1 MYFSGIGGEKCDEC
15 ARGYVQRA
23 DLTPEHPVLNKTIPY
38 GADPDC
44 IPCGECF
51 ENWDRILIN
60 LETTTKEEVEKAEI
74 VKVTGATGAYTRFF
88 EEMEEKLQE
97 IKDILAGASISNDE
111 LEAVQAEI
119 DSITG
124 VLTETT
130 EELDGLDSNLADTKG
145 AILQAKATLEFLK
158 ADADRRQ
165 LTALEMKEK
174 ITSLQESNVE
184 GALTLTREA
193 AKKSEDAKQKVE
205 LVSLQNG
212 DLRNSEH
219 QRKATESLM
228 EKTRTDFESTQSQ
241 NQETLDNI
249 ITQIENLEEKIPDL
263 NKQVCDGETS
273 INEPCDNLCG
283 GAGCGKCGGISCLS
297 GALSKAEEAVKSAES
312 ADKLLVEKERKAEQ
326 VLLDISKAHSVAE
339 TAAKDA
345 QAAFDLAKQAK
356 DRSVGELERST
367 ELAVKIDA
375 FTSDDKASPADV
387 QSLADECLTAQLNL
401 GDGEIEDLAAKIN
414 NAVVGVPDVE
424 QILADTADDLERARA
439 LKTRAESVRDEAIAQ
454 REVAESV
461 TQSLSEAAVSQ
472 DAADIAVTQTRQD
485 IDSVRSDLG
494 QVYLFSGIFLLVFN
508 FFLYFQIQN
517 DMNNAVSL
525 ADTLVYEVTD
535 LVATQRKLEQNYITN
550 ENRVKLATDAAI
562 QAKTQA
568 DKANTELYH
577 VNNGY
582 RNVSS
587 RLEIKGQSIG
597 GAKDLALDLQK
608 RANNLANFATN
619 KISVIRGKP
628 MNFYFFVFESN
639 LIKIFFIDIEK
650 EYEDNES
657 ELNKLSNQ
665 LISLNCEMMI
675 HLQVIEEK
683 SNFYRTCTPPAT
695 WSPSSTC
702 TCDPGSMEPTCQSK
716 RDVAFN
722 TY

>member
-23 DLTPEHPVLNKTIPY
+23 DLTPEHPVLNKTIPH

-60 LETTTKEEVEKAEI
+60 LETTTKEEVEKANI

-205 LVSLQNG
+205 LVSLPNG
-212 DLRNSEH
+212 DLTNSEV
-219 QRKATESLM
+219 QRKATEGLM

-273 INEPCDNLCG
+273 VNEPCDNLCG

-356 DRSVGELERST
+356 DRSVGELDRST

-401 GDGEIEDLAAKIN
+401 GDGEIEDLAAQIN

-494 QVYLFSGIFLLVFN
+494 QVYLFSRIFLLLFN
-508 FFLYFQIQN
+508 FLLYFQIQN

-628 MNFYFFVFESN
+628 MNFYFFVFESH
-639 LIKIFFIDIEK
+639 LIKIFF
-650 EYEDNES
+650 NR
-657 ELNKLSNQ
+657 
-665 LISLNCEMMI
+665 
-675 HLQVIEEK
+675 
-683 SNFYRTCTPPAT
+683 YREGIRRQRKRVEQIVKPAH
-695 WSPSSTC
+695 
-702 TCDPGSMEPTCQSK
+702 
-716 RDVAFN
+716 
-722 TY
+722 

>member
-628 MNFYFFVFESN
+628 MNFYFFESN
-639 LIKIFFIDIEK
+639 LIKIFF
-650 EYEDNES
+650 NR
-657 ELNKLSNQ
+657 
-665 LISLNCEMMI
+665 
-675 HLQVIEEK
+675 
-683 SNFYRTCTPPAT
+683 YREGIRRQRKRVEQIVKPAH
-695 WSPSSTC
+695 
-702 TCDPGSMEPTCQSK
+702 
-716 RDVAFN
+716 
-722 TY
+722 